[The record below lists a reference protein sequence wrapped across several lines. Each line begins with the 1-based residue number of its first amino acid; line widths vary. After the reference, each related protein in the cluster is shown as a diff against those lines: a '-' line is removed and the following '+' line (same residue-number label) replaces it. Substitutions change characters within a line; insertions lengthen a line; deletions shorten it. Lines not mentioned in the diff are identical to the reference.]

1 MQQQSHSQQYSQ
13 QGLAM
18 DSLYLNAICM
28 GFMRLA
34 EYDVAI
40 CMGFMRLAEY
50 DAAICMGFKVVP
62 LKTHANTRR
71 FSEHLLKTHSKC
83 INKRR
88 SHLTKRCK
96 FT

>member
-18 DSLYLNAICM
+18 DSLYLNAVCM

-40 CMGFMRLAEY
+40 CMGFMRLAEC
-50 DAAICMGFKVVP
+50 DVAICMGFKGVP
-62 LKTHANTRR
+62 LKTHANTSR
-71 FSEHLLKTHSKC
+71 SSKQLLKTHSKC
-83 INKRR
+83 INKQR
-88 SHLTKRCK
+88 SSLRISIKSC
-96 FT
+96 

>member
-1 MQQQSHSQQYSQ
+1 
-13 QGLAM
+13 M

-50 DAAICMGFKVVP
+50 DVAICMGFKGVP
-62 LKTHANTRR
+62 FKTHANT
-71 FSEHLLKTHSKC
+71 SNSAKQSLKTHVFC
-83 INKRR
+83 IINQAPRR
-88 SHLTKRCK
+88 RISIKSC
-96 FT
+96 

>member
-1 MQQQSHSQQYSQ
+1 
-13 QGLAM
+13 M

-40 CMGFMRLAEY
+40 CMGFK
-50 DAAICMGFKVVP
+50 GVP
-62 LKTHANTRR
+62 LKTHANTSR
-71 FSEHLLKTHSKC
+71 SSKQLLKTHSKC

-88 SHLTKRCK
+88 AKLTERCQ